1 MTSHSDETFVSRSS
15 REPSKRSRHV
25 DGSRGTGLGSIVR
38 TSPLTPARSAWPR
51 DAGPSRSTMYAVGG
65 AKLFA
70 SPPTGHGWPTRHYTR
85 LKAFGPAHGHY
96 ERTLQPGERSERTY
110 WHHGSPDENALWRRR
125 RALQVAAQNSRGGVR
140 DARSH
145 WEELLFTFRRSRGAA
160 GRYQGTTGAAWAA
173 AGVPRRPTDGSDGF
187 PGEGRGLRQNFT
199 QLRSA
204 AHSLSRKF

>member
-1 MTSHSDETFVSRSS
+1 MDAPSSTLNRSTTDLNTLPTGPSDGRG
-15 REPSKRSRHV
+15 RPHV
-25 DGSRGTGLGSIVR
+25 AGINRPHQPAHPGTLRLAARRRTLSVYHVRR
-38 TSPLTPARSAWPR
+38 TSVAPNFLRLRRRVTV
-51 DAGPSRSTMYAVGG
+51 GPQR
-65 AKLFA
+65 
-70 SPPTGHGWPTRHYTR
+70 TRHYTR

-145 WEELLFTFRRSRGAA
+145 WEELLFTLRRSRGAA

-173 AGVPRRPTDGSDGF
+173 AGVPRRPTDGSDGC
-187 PGEGRGLRQNFT
+187 PGGGTVGDVALEI
-199 QLRSA
+199 RS
-204 AHSLSRKF
+204 